1 MSEKVQVIL
10 DLSPDA
16 QALLDQQ
23 GIDLPR
29 ELQQELPG
37 LQISLQADPAAPAG
51 TRDIVAI
58 ITATAALITALTPI
72 ILRILD
78 MISPPT
84 QSTTWTVEEHAD
96 GTKIRRLHV
105 FSSREQSSAKSQLE
119 PPKTNKP

>member
-10 DLSPDA
+10 DLSPDV
-16 QALLDQQ
+16 QALLDPQ
-23 GIDLPR
+23 GIDLPC
-29 ELQQELPG
+29 ELQQALPG

-51 TRDIVAI
+51 TRNIVAI

-72 ILRILD
+72 ILLILD

-96 GTKIRRLHV
+96 GTKIRHLHV